1 MKKLGFGT
9 MRLPLLDP
17 QDEKSIDQEQVNA
30 MADLFLSKG
39 FTYVDTAYAYH
50 EGASEVACRRA
61 FTERYDRD
69 KFLLADK
76 MPSFLIQSEQDYD
89 RFFAEQLERCGV
101 SYFDYYLLHNLG
113 TEYYARNERF
123 GGFEYMQKLKA
134 DGTAKHIGFS
144 FHDQPELLEE
154 ILTAHPEMEFVQLQI
169 NYADWENEN
178 VQARRCYE
186 IACRHQKDVIV
197 MEPVKG
203 GGLANLPHD
212 AELLLRSVHPDAS
225 PASWAIRYAASLP
238 ECITVLSGMSNLSQ
252 VEDNLSYMEKFQPLT
267 AQEASPA
274 SWAIRYAA
282 SLPEC
287 ITVLSGMSNLSQ
299 VEDNLSYME
308 KFQPLTAQERA
319 VLEQATEIIHR
330 SIAVPCTACRYCV
343 EGCPEHIN
351 IPAYFA
357 AYNNLKQY
365 GGLNFPSMYYNRS
378 SVGYG
383 KASACI
389 ACGQCEE
396 ICPQHLPIIEEL
408 KHVAESFET

>member
-252 VEDNLSYMEKFQPLT
+252 VEDNLSYME
-267 AQEASPA
+267 E
-274 SWAIRYAA
+274 
-282 SLPEC
+282 
-287 ITVLSGMSNLSQ
+287 
-299 VEDNLSYME
+299 
-308 KFQPLTAQERA
+308 FQPLTAQERA

-330 SIAVPCTACRYCV
+330 SIAFPCTACRYCV

-365 GGLNFPSMYYNRS
+365 GGLNFPSMYYNLS
-378 SVGYG
+378 AGGYG

>member
-252 VEDNLSYMEKFQPLT
+252 VEDNLSYME
-267 AQEASPA
+267 E
-274 SWAIRYAA
+274 
-282 SLPEC
+282 
-287 ITVLSGMSNLSQ
+287 
-299 VEDNLSYME
+299 
-308 KFQPLTAQERA
+308 FQPLTAQERA

-365 GGLNFPSMYYNRS
+365 GGLNYNRS